1 MSILIRNG
9 LLLKKDCRSWY
20 RGDILVEDGRIS
32 NIGSQIS
39 IESQSIEE
47 VVDASGKLVLPGL
60 INAHTHSYGGLL
72 KGMVDNVPLDIYM
85 LYAIAAG
92 SRRSERAI
100 YISTMIDAIQM
111 VKGGVTS
118 VCDHFS
124 QRPFLELEGIMAA
137 VQAFRDSGMRAIVA
151 PMFSDRSFYS
161 SLPLMPEEFPPEVK
175 KEQTGGGKAV
185 RRQSAEEFIDVCEEA
200 IRKWHGPGV
209 GGRIRIALGTD
220 GPQRCSEKL
229 LRLTGEL
236 EEKYRVG
243 WHTHILEA
251 KTQAIKGVELYGKG
265 IVEYLSDDLGIIN
278 ERCSLVHTVW
288 LNPREMDIIAD
299 RGAIVVHCPQS
310 NLHLGSGIAPIPE
323 LLQKKTNV
331 ALGTDG
337 GNLGNLSMFETLR
350 YAILIH
356 RIHEV
361 DYERWIKAAD
371 ILRLMY
377 DGGARVMQS
386 KGKIGLLERGARADI
401 IILDVNK
408 ASWQPMNNPTNQLI
422 FYENGSSV
430 DTVFV
435 EGRILL
441 REGKITFTSEA
452 EIFAEAVEIANR
464 VRRDNE
470 ASLKKV
476 EQQIPYLRKMYL
488 RAMKE

>member
-1 MSILIRNG
+1 
-9 LLLKKDCRSWY
+9 
-20 RGDILVEDGRIS
+20 
-32 NIGSQIS
+32 
-39 IESQSIEE
+39 
-47 VVDASGKLVLPGL
+47 
-60 INAHTHSYGGLL
+60 
-72 KGMVDNVPLDIYM
+72 
-85 LYAIAAG
+85 
-92 SRRSERAI
+92 
-100 YISTMIDAIQM
+100 
-111 VKGGVTS
+111 
-118 VCDHFS
+118 
-124 QRPFLELEGIMAA
+124 
-137 VQAFRDSGMRAIVA
+137 
-151 PMFSDRSFYS
+151 
-161 SLPLMPEEFPPEVK
+161 
-175 KEQTGGGKAV
+175 
-185 RRQSAEEFIDVCEEA
+185 
-200 IRKWHGPGV
+200 
-209 GGRIRIALGTD
+209 
-220 GPQRCSEKL
+220 
-229 LRLTGEL
+229 
-236 EEKYRVG
+236 
-243 WHTHILEA
+243 
-251 KTQAIKGVELYGKG
+251 
-265 IVEYLSDDLGIIN
+265 
-278 ERCSLVHTVW
+278 
-288 LNPREMDIIAD
+288 MDIIAD

-408 ASWQPMNNPTNQLI
+408 ASWQPMNNPTNQLV

-435 EGRILL
+435 EGRLLL
-441 REGKITFTSEA
+441 REGKIIFTNEA

-476 EQQIPYLRKMYL
+476 ERQIPYLRKMYL